1 LVDSVAFALTVRAVA
16 LAVSRVDLTVSWVVG
31 CCAVL
36 DWCAVLDFFFFFG
49 FGSAAAVFV
58 SLESVDASAFS
69 SAGCLASDVDVPEVA
84 SDDDTEPDVLEG
96 WADATPCPTKTAA
109 PIPRATASPPIR
121 PT

>member
-1 LVDSVAFALTVRAVA
+1 LVDSVAFACTVRAVA
-16 LAVSRVDLTVSWVVG
+16 LPVSRVGLTASWVAG
-31 CCAVL
+31 C
-36 DWCAVLDFFFFFG
+36 CAVLDFFFFVG

-69 SAGCLASDVDVPEVA
+69 SAPCLLSDDDVPEVA
-84 SDDDTEPDVLEG
+84 SDDDSDPDGLEG
-96 WADATPCPTKTAA
+96 SADATPCPTKTAA

>member
-1 LVDSVAFALTVRAVA
+1 LVDSVAFACTVRAVA
-16 LAVSRVDLTVSWVVG
+16 LPVSRVGLTASWVVG
-31 CCAVL
+31 CCEA
-36 DWCAVLDFFFFFG
+36 LDFFFFFG
-49 FGSAAAVFV
+49 FGSATAVFV

-84 SDDDTEPDVLEG
+84 SDEDPEPDVLDG
-96 WADATPCPTKTAA
+96 WADATPCPAKTAA